1 MTTVA
6 GTYYNGHL
14 NLEKPIKTEK
24 PLKVM
29 VTFEEEVKK
38 NLQVSD
44 FSFIEVQE
52 VLKDFNG
59 SFSEEVV
66 NERRQAL

>member
-14 NLEKPIKTEK
+14 KLEKPIKTEK